1 MVQEASTLVE
11 TVADDRWLEWG
22 APLMP
27 SFVQRA
33 EEAREREVEQK
44 RVEAEQLK
52 TQQRRKRVEA
62 ERVRREEQEK
72 ERLAREAAASR
83 LSPTSSRVAARKT
96 SNSSFAEE
104 EEVDELASSQPK
116 SKGKGRTI
124 KGKEKASTSHRAF
137 QEPRFDLP
145 PNAALVC
152 FIGFLFTLRVTDY
165 LFSGQPSLRPMS
177 LVLSDPIPMLCR
189 CWVAEVCQMRAR

>member
-1 MVQEASTLVE
+1 MVQEAANLVE
-11 TVADDRWLEWG
+11 TVADDWWLEWG

-33 EEAREREVEQK
+33 EEAREY
-44 RVEAEQLK
+44 EAEQKHLKVERLK

-72 ERLAREAAASR
+72 ERLARETAASR

-104 EEVDELASSQPK
+104 EEVDELA
-116 SKGKGRTI
+116 
-124 KGKEKASTSHRAF
+124 TS
-137 QEPRFDLP
+137 
-145 PNAALVC
+145 
-152 FIGFLFTLRVTDY
+152 
-165 LFSGQPSLRPMS
+165 
-177 LVLSDPIPMLCR
+177 
-189 CWVAEVCQMRAR
+189 